1 MTKEAWQIQD
11 IWLGIGVTVGVFFIY
26 YAVAFVT
33 NRMTKSEEDLFVA
46 GRSIG
51 PMVNSLAAASTWMSV
66 ATFLGVVALIQQ
78 LHMPFVF
85 MWIQLILSVP
95 LLVLF
100 YGALLWRLKVFTSVT
115 FFGMRYGKS
124 VAFLGAVWML
134 LIMLMYMIG
143 QYIGVA
149 KVFEVLLGLPY
160 FPSLVIS
167 ALIITG
173 YITIGGMKGATYND
187 AIQMVIMMVTFV
199 VPLAAILKALGATGY
214 WFPPLGYGNLTDVM
228 LEKIPTFF
236 DLRFDPR
243 FYLALFVALTLG
255 IMGLPQLAQRVF
267 TSDSIKSVRRIVPL
281 FCLWVGL
288 MFSATY
294 AMGFAGVFHF
304 ASIGETL
311 TREAADKTTL
321 LLNLAYNPEWVSTF
335 VIAGVLAAGI
345 STIAGLMIGIATV
358 VAHDVVGALKPHM
371 PDRKRMVWGYAAL
384 ALTGIVSMVISLD
397 PPAFLIT
404 SIFWAFG
411 LSATAVTPMLVLG
424 AWSTRVNKW
433 GAFGGSL
440 LSGLLYIALSPY
452 VFKDFTVGAGLVAK
466 LGYSVSLITV
476 PVGFFLTIGLSL
488 LFEKLKPEEAKSE
501 LARSQELVETMHGWP
516 SVTRVR
522 YNGTAWLIGLCLL
535 WLPVFLWGMAPW

>member
-115 FFGMRYGKS
+115 FFDMRYGKS

-187 AIQMVIMMVTFV
+187 AIQMVIMMVT
-199 VPLAAILKALGATGY
+199 L
-214 WFPPLGYGNLTDVM
+214 
-228 LEKIPTFF
+228 
-236 DLRFDPR
+236 
-243 FYLALFVALTLG
+243 
-255 IMGLPQLAQRVF
+255 
-267 TSDSIKSVRRIVPL
+267 
-281 FCLWVGL
+281 
-288 MFSATY
+288 
-294 AMGFAGVFHF
+294 
-304 ASIGETL
+304 
-311 TREAADKTTL
+311 
-321 LLNLAYNPEWVSTF
+321 
-335 VIAGVLAAGI
+335 
-345 STIAGLMIGIATV
+345 
-358 VAHDVVGALKPHM
+358 
-371 PDRKRMVWGYAAL
+371 
-384 ALTGIVSMVISLD
+384 
-397 PPAFLIT
+397 
-404 SIFWAFG
+404 
-411 LSATAVTPMLVLG
+411 
-424 AWSTRVNKW
+424 
-433 GAFGGSL
+433 
-440 LSGLLYIALSPY
+440 
-452 VFKDFTVGAGLVAK
+452 
-466 LGYSVSLITV
+466 
-476 PVGFFLTIGLSL
+476 
-488 LFEKLKPEEAKSE
+488 
-501 LARSQELVETMHGWP
+501 
-516 SVTRVR
+516 
-522 YNGTAWLIGLCLL
+522 
-535 WLPVFLWGMAPW
+535 